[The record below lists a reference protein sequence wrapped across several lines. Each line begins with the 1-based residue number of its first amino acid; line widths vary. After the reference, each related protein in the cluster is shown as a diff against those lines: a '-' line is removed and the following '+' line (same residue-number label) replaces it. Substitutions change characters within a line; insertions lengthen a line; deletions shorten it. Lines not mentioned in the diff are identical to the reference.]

1 MKKNIAK
8 GGGQQK
14 VAKKRVKGEKKPVK
28 KKGEYDWDSDGSV
41 NKT

>member
-14 VAKKRVKGEKKPVK
+14 AVKKKAKGDKKPVK
-28 KKGEYDWDSDGSV
+28 KKG
-41 NKT
+41 